1 MNKKVSPF
9 VWNFTTM
16 NIVLIPVAVGVNY
29 VGKYF
34 AAALKLPLWL
44 DSIGTVLAG
53 FLGGPWVGAVSG
65 AVNNAIYGLTVDP
78 MSFWYLIT
86 SIALGLV
93 AGLLA
98 YVGWT
103 KNLGRAIVLGLLLAG
118 AATIVSFPIN
128 MKLWGGTTGNVW
140 GDALFAGL
148 MAKGFPLWVA
158 SLLDEF
164 VVDLPDKVATA
175 LIAFAIFKALPQRL
189 TLLFRPKGAVEKL

>member
-1 MNKKVSPF
+1 MSKKINPF

-44 DSIGTVLAG
+44 DSIGTVLSG

-65 AVNNAIYGLTVDP
+65 AVNNAIYGITVDP

-86 SIALGLV
+86 SVALGLV
-93 AGLLA
+93 AGFFA
-98 YVGWT
+98 YTGWT
-103 KNLGRAIVLGLLLAG
+103 KNLGRAFILGIFLAI
-118 AATIVSFPIN
+118 AATLVSFPIN
-128 MKLWGGTTGNVW
+128 MKLWGGQTGNLW
-140 GDALFAGL
+140 GDTLFAWL
-148 MAKGFPLWVA
+148 MAKNFPLWLA

-164 VVDLPDKVATA
+164 VVDVPDKIATA
-175 LIAFAIFKALPQRL
+175 LLAFAVFKALPQRL
-189 TLLFRPKGAVEKL
+189 VLLFRPQGATEKL